1 MSKKARNII
10 KKAKLTN
17 ICFEDIAEKIDIMFK
32 GKPYWELNNSI
43 RIEE

>member
-1 MSKKARNII
+1 MELVKCLKTQYGEN
-10 KKAKLTN
+10 TP

-32 GKPYWELNNSI
+32 GKPYWELNHSI